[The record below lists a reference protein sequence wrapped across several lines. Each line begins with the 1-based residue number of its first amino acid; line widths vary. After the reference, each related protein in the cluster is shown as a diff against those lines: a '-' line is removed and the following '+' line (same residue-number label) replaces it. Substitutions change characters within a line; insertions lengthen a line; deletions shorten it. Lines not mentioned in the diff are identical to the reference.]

1 MKLVLKNSTSYTV
14 LDSSTSSSFS
24 LETDLSQLQMIKD
37 SLTIDNL
44 STFKF
49 TTDDG
54 VLMAEYN
61 DKKYDYLEYK
71 NDIATFYLKGV
82 NVSERERRSLQEQ
95 IDEITFVIL
104 PEILESIEESQTGGE
119 V

>member
-1 MKLVLKNSTSYTV
+1 MKIVLKNGTSYTV

-24 LETDLSQLQMIKD
+24 LETELSQLQTIKD
-37 SLTIDNL
+37 TLTIDNL
-44 STFKF
+44 STFKY

-82 NVSERERRSLQEQ
+82 NVSEKERRSLQEQ
-95 IDEITFVIL
+95 IDEITFIIL